1 MSYANSKHNKCLLI
15 ETEMSYHDIS
25 LSYYHGYIKVQ
36 WSLYLIGC
44 LITRPDLVVFV
55 DESVI
60 LPSGEMLGCGA
71 LISMAGGGS
80 GGGSIVGVMLSAGT
94 SGDRNDVSDVRS
106 SCHRFLLYF
115 LPSGVVTM
123 YDLGAL

>member
-1 MSYANSKHNKCLLI
+1 MVILK
-15 ETEMSYHDIS
+15 
-25 LSYYHGYIKVQ
+25 
-36 WSLYLIGC
+36 
-44 LITRPDLVVFV
+44 FV

-94 SGDRNDVSDVRS
+94 SDVRS

>member
-1 MSYANSKHNKCLLI
+1 MIYPYHVIMVILKFNSL
-15 ETEMSYHDIS
+15 
-25 LSYYHGYIKVQ
+25 
-36 WSLYLIGC
+36 LYLIDC

-55 DESVI
+55 DESVM
-60 LPSGEMLGCGA
+60 LPSGGMLGCGA

-80 GGGSIVGVMLSAGT
+80 GGGSIVGVMISSGTSGET

-106 SCHRFLLYF
+106 SCRRFLLYF